1 MPHTSRAPGR
11 PHRSLLGA
19 AARGTETST
28 TRSLSAIAERS
39 WVKPAPRT
47 RFRAAALREIGVR
60 RSCPA
65 LSPRRGKRRYRPRSS
80 SSPCSTPASTPGSA
94 KTTKQPLDRKAH
106 TSLWTIGSVF
116 LSRRPPR
123 SGYVNSSRACS
134 HGPDERAL
142 FPFPLV
148 HPAVKGRR
156 VPDYP
161 FPPLLTKIRMM
172 RFK

>member
-123 SGYVNSSRACS
+123 SGHVNSSPACS
-134 HGPDERAL
+134 PGPDEGAPFL
-142 FPFPLV
+142 FPSCSPGRKGTPSAGSPL
-148 HPAVKGRR
+148 PATVN
-156 VPDYP
+156 
-161 FPPLLTKIRMM
+161 
-172 RFK
+172 